1 MGSEVVVMRARR
13 GALFVGLVL
22 AVSVVVVPAR
32 AGVADPFDHR
42 LRDVAV
48 VAADDVWAVGD
59 DLIVH
64 WDGAAWSV
72 TGPSIMRAHTYA
84 AVAARNAADV
94 WVVGWVVS
102 QDQNVPL
109 LLHYDGATWTRFH
122 VARPPGE
129 AMLND
134 VVVMPGGVAWA
145 VGAFDLYTPNGSRNG
160 GLAYR
165 FDGQDWV
172 RVGLP
177 TRVAT
182 LTAATPSGRTGL
194 WAVGMV
200 ETPLWHPA
208 ALRWNGR
215 GWRVDRLPEYERNTF
230 ATDVVSLGHGRLT
243 VVGSIWYD
251 AGSDWLAGVYIVR
264 YEDGRWTL
272 EKRTPE
278 AALAAVAVGPAG
290 WQAAVGQARPD
301 FRAIVMG
308 RDASGWHRMT
318 APAPARESGLLGV
331 DIRNASDVWA
341 VGWREGTDGYADP
354 MAMHWDGRD
363 WVRVP
368 VPTA

>member
-1 MGSEVVVMRARR
+1 MRARR
-13 GALFVGLVL
+13 STVVIGLATMAALASMPV
-22 AVSVVVVPAR
+22 R
-32 AGVADPFDHR
+32 AGAGTPDPFDHG
-42 LRDVAV
+42 LADVAV

-64 WDGAAWSV
+64 WDGAAWTV

-129 AMLND
+129 GMLND

-165 FDGQDWV
+165 FDGHDWV

-243 VVGSIWYD
+243 VVGLD
-251 AGSDWLAGVYIVR
+251 LVRRRVRLARRGLHRALRGRPVDPREADPRGRAGRRRRRTGRMASRGRPGPTRLPRDRDGSRRVR
-264 YEDGRWTL
+264 L
-272 EKRTPE
+272 
-278 AALAAVAVGPAG
+278 
-290 WQAAVGQARPD
+290 
-301 FRAIVMG
+301 
-308 RDASGWHRMT
+308 
-318 APAPARESGLLGV
+318 
-331 DIRNASDVWA
+331 ASDDRGGA
-341 VGWREGTDGYADP
+341 GARVGAPRDRHPDRERRVGGGLARGHRRLRRSAGDAL
-354 MAMHWDGRD
+354 GRPRLD
-363 WVRVP
+363 RVP